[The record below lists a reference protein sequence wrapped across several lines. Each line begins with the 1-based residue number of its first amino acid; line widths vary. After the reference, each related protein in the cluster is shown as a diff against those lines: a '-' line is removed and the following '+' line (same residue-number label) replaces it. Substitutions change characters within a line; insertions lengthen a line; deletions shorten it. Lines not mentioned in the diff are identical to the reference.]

1 MSAPIHHTFGPLAT
15 SKQFWQAFFLQFQPW
30 KWKNG
35 PESDELKEK
44 LSQMFNRSAHLFDT
58 GRGALLALLRSMELQ
73 PGEEVILQ
81 GYTCTVVPNAIV
93 AAGGKPIYVDIN
105 PNNLNMDPSLVRKA
119 ISPRTRAI
127 ICQHTF
133 GIPADTSALRLICE
147 ERDIALIEDCA
158 HIIPSKK
165 DKNIGNYGDALIFS
179 FGRDK
184 AISGVTGG
192 AVLTKHEFISSRLNE
207 MEKNAVNHSLWH
219 ILNLIDY
226 PLRYTFAK
234 MIWPLKVAKVYL
246 KWIRWI
252 HLLPPV
258 LKKEEKEGMAS
269 VSLHRMPNACAA
281 LALRQL
287 NRLDVINMRR
297 SQLSNFYLKMAKQ
310 YHWEVPLKAESTDSL
325 QKFPL
330 LHKNAEDIR
339 ASLKKHEIYLDDGWC
354 GAVVNP
360 RSVNQKALWYS
371 PGQCPQAEKIS
382 HEILTLPTHPTM
394 TMMQAR
400 RLVELLKDIY

>member
-1 MSAPIHHTFGPLAT
+1 MPAPIHHTFGPLAT

-30 KWKNG
+30 KWKTG
-35 PESDELKEK
+35 PETEALKSEL
-44 LSQMFNRSAHLFDT
+44 SRAFDRSAHLFDS
-58 GRGALLALLRSMELQ
+58 GRGALLALLRSMDLQ

-81 GYTCTVVPNAIV
+81 GYTCVVVPNAIV
-93 AAGGKPIYVDIN
+93 AAGGKPIYADIN
-105 PNNLNMDPSLVRKA
+105 PNTLNLDPAQVRKA

-133 GIPADTSALRLICE
+133 GIPADTSALRLICD

-158 HIIPSKK
+158 HVIPTQK
-165 DKNIGNYGDALIFS
+165 DQKIGNHGDAIILS

-184 AISGVTGG
+184 AISGVSGG
-192 AVLTKHEFISSRLNE
+192 AVLTKHEFISARLNE
-207 MEKNAVNHSLWH
+207 MEKGASDHSLWH

-226 PLRYTFAK
+226 PLRYSFAK

-246 KWIRWI
+246 RWLKLI

-258 LKKEEKEGMAS
+258 LKKEEKEGLAT
-269 VSLHRMPNACAA
+269 VALRRMPNACAA

-310 YHWEVPLKAESTDSL
+310 YHWEVPLKTQSAGIL

-330 LHKNAEDIR
+330 FHKNAESIR

-354 GAVVNP
+354 GAIVNP

-371 PGQCPQAEKIS
+371 TGQCPQAEKVS
-382 HEILTLPTHPTM
+382 REILTLPTHPTM
-394 TMMQAR
+394 TMIQAR
-400 RLVELLKDIY
+400 QLVEELKNIY